1 MVLLIPGEGFSYCL
15 SCCRELG
22 IGLMINRPAH
32 AEHSCIKTGWLGRIF
47 PGLKDFCPVRN
58 KFAVGAVIAEVKL
71 LAPEEEGAL
80 GERIN
85 TDKQAREQM

>member
-1 MVLLIPGEGFSYCL
+1 MPSFSCT
-15 SCCRELG
+15 ETD
-22 IGLMINRPAH
+22 RP
-32 AEHSCIKTGWLGRIF
+32 GRIF
-47 PGLKDFCPVRN
+47 PGLKDFFPVTD

-85 TDKQAREQM
+85 TDKQAREQKSRPGLRHKCGSTETLLLNQKCVLGPSF